1 MTEPIVSPILVYLI
15 GVCDAVSTG
24 ATVVAVFGAIFGTV
38 VLIFV
43 SLEELESL
51 EELDFGEFN
60 KTIAK
65 FLKMLFCITCL
76 CALLALF
83 TPSRETAIA
92 MLVAKNVT
100 PETIRLAG
108 KTVTESV
115 EIITKT
121 ILQAVQG
128 G

>member
-1 MTEPIVSPILVYLI
+1 MTEPIVSPLLVYLI

-24 ATVVAVFGAIFGTV
+24 AMCVAVSGAIFGTL
-38 VLIFV
+38 VLIV
-43 SLEELESL
+43 ESL
-51 EELDFGEFN
+51 EALDFGEFN

-65 FLKMLFCITCL
+65 FLKALFCITFL
-76 CALLALF
+76 CALLAIF

-121 ILQAVQG
+121 ILQAVQEG
-128 G
+128 

>member
-24 ATVVAVFGAIFGTV
+24 ALCVAVSGAIFGTL

-43 SLEELESL
+43 SLEA
-51 EELDFGEFN
+51 LDFGEFN